1 MKFIAIITIVFILIL
16 TILTIVPATSLT
28 IRPQLMLNLNVI
40 KRRSVPCMS
49 LGDMKINI
57 LSVVVP
63 MLVLSSS
70 TVSPSFAES
79 AASNDIA
86 SITRLDKTKQST
98 VSKQASVRSSGN
110 LSDRVEKNENK
121 IIEILDDIKYLR
133 QDVNEVKSDI
143 RGIVVLGFVASALLL
158 IRSEVKDNK
167 MKEEMD
173 ENKKEI
179 KEEMDKNKKE
189 MKEEMDENKAVTDR
203 NFIITTGISSGALIV
218 SLVMTL
224 ATKK

>member
-1 MKFIAIITIVFILIL
+1 MKFIAIITIVFILML

-70 TVSPSFAES
+70 IVSPSFAES
-79 AASNDIA
+79 SASKDIA
-86 SITRLDKTKQST
+86 SITRLDKAKQST
-98 VSKQASVRSSGN
+98 VSNQASVRSSGN

-121 IIEILDDIKYLR
+121 IIEILDDI
-133 QDVNEVKSDI
+133 NEVKSDI
-143 RGIVVLGFVASALLL
+143 RGIVVLVFVASALLL
-158 IRSEVKDNK
+158 LRSEVKDDE
-167 MKEEMD
+167 MKQEMKD
-173 ENKKEI
+173 YKR
-179 KEEMDKNKKE
+179 E
-189 MKEEMDENKAVTDR
+189 MKEEIDKNKAVTDR
-203 NFIITTGISSGALIV
+203 NFIITTSISSGALLV